1 MRIMRLGRI
10 QSALQP
16 QLARRGHQQILPAH
30 NMRDALRRIIGHHR
44 QLISPKA
51 VGTQQHKITDVVRQI
66 LRIMADHRIIK
77 ADDFIRHAHAP
88 GRRFVQ
94 SPLRIQPGA
103 ATVVHKTI
111 RPRTR
116 RRLPIFAA
124 AITGINQPF
133 CFQTA

>member
-1 MRIMRLGRI
+1 
-10 QSALQP
+10 
-16 QLARRGHQQILPAH
+16 
-30 NMRDALRRIIGHHR
+30 
-44 QLISPKA
+44 
-51 VGTQQHKITDVVRQI
+51 
-66 LRIMADHRIIK
+66 MADHRIIK

-94 SPLRIQPGA
+94 SPLGSNPAQQPLY
-103 ATVVHKTI
+103 TKPV